1 MMKRAAIVTAV
12 TAFAFAVDQAT
23 KWLILNVVMQPPR
36 VIEVLPV
43 FNLTLGFNTGIS
55 FGLFSDRLD
64 DWVGAMTLFKLAV
77 ALGLMVWAAVS
88 LLLFERIGLAL
99 MAGGAIGNA
108 FDRWRQ
114 GAVTDF
120 LDVHWGGWH
129 FPTFNMADVAISCGV
144 MCLIVGAFTDHRRAT
159 RAAVAPSPEASP

>member
-64 DWVGAMTLFKLAV
+64 DWVGVMTLFKLAV
-77 ALGLMVWAAVS
+77 ALG
-88 LLLFERIGLAL
+88 
-99 MAGGAIGNA
+99 
-108 FDRWRQ
+108 
-114 GAVTDF
+114 
-120 LDVHWGGWH
+120 
-129 FPTFNMADVAISCGV
+129 
-144 MCLIVGAFTDHRRAT
+144 
-159 RAAVAPSPEASP
+159 